1 MSDLQFNFGD
11 LSHAATLAEAYG
23 KVKESVPGAHGI
35 YISNAYNH
43 TTESPW
49 KAVIATDSAETTM
62 VLSAHLHAELPGD
75 FFSSV
80 AASLESEEDEPYT
93 ENHASNFPDELSG
106 LVAENESTDTP
117 EEEADEDEDSEELD
131 EDDSD
136 DEEEGGDSEE
146 RPIIRKR
153 RPPIAAVR
161 GKHSGITIEKSE

>member
-1 MSDLQFNFGD
+1 MSDLQFNFAD

-80 AASLESEEDEPYT
+80 ATSLESDEDEPET
-93 ENHASNFPDELSG
+93 AERIIGTQIVELGESHAPDSI
-106 LVAENESTDTP
+106 
-117 EEEADEDEDSEELD
+117 EEESDEDEDDEELD
-131 EDDSD
+131 EEDSD
-136 DEEEGGDSEE
+136 DEDEGED
-146 RPIIRKR
+146 RPVVRKR
-153 RPPIAAVR
+153 RPPVVAMK